1 MPGMWGDHLGVVD
14 LQLSNNSGKWQVTQ
28 AKAEAR
34 PIYDIANKKSLA
46 AEDSKLVETLKA
58 DHDATRQFVSK
69 PIGKSADNMYSYLA
83 LVQDDPTVQVVNN
96 AQKAYVEHY
105 IQGDPD
111 LAKLPVLS
119 AAAPFKIGG
128 RKNDPASYVEVEKG
142 QLTFR
147 NAADLYLYPNTLI
160 VVKASGKEVKEWL
173 ECSAGQFNQI
183 DPDNTKPQSLINWDG
198 FRTYNFDVID
208 GVNYQIDV
216 TQPAR
221 YDGECQMVN
230 ANAERIKNLT
240 FNGKPIDPNAM
251 FLVATNNYR
260 AYGGKFA
267 GTGDSH
273 IAFASPDENRSV
285 LAAWIADESK
295 RAGEIHP
302 AADNNWRLAPIAG
315 DKKLDIRFETSPS
328 DKAAAFIKEKGQ
340 YPMNK
345 VATDDIGF
353 AIYQVDLSK

>member
-1 MPGMWGDHLGVVD
+1 
-14 LQLSNNSGKWQVTQ
+14 
-28 AKAEAR
+28 R

-119 AAAPFKIGG
+119 AAAPFKVGG

-183 DPDNTKPQSLINWDG
+183 
-198 FRTYNFDVID
+198 
-208 GVNYQIDV
+208 
-216 TQPAR
+216 
-221 YDGECQMVN
+221 
-230 ANAERIKNLT
+230 
-240 FNGKPIDPNAM
+240 
-251 FLVATNNYR
+251 
-260 AYGGKFA
+260 
-267 GTGDSH
+267 
-273 IAFASPDENRSV
+273 
-285 LAAWIADESK
+285 
-295 RAGEIHP
+295 
-302 AADNNWRLAPIAG
+302 
-315 DKKLDIRFETSPS
+315 
-328 DKAAAFIKEKGQ
+328 
-340 YPMNK
+340 
-345 VATDDIGF
+345 
-353 AIYQVDLSK
+353 